1 MALFNDETQKT
12 LEQRMSGRPQP
23 APVQNGPVQA
33 PAQNTTVQ
41 NVSAQ
46 QQPGERILPP
56 PSQAALNPGGN
67 RAYLDQGCEINGKLT
82 FEGPIR
88 IDGLIEG
95 EINGHDSITI
105 GKTAVV
111 TAKIKAVSIV
121 VAGTVN
127 GDLSASQRIELQ
139 PSAKVSGSL
148 TAPKLVIL
156 EGAGFEGTCT
166 MQPKAVREDR
176 KIVVSAPRKDDRPMS
191 ELNGQ
196 DRAGQL

>member
-12 LEQRMSGRPQP
+12 LEQRMSGRSQP
-23 APVQNGPVQA
+23 APVQNGPAQA
-33 PAQNTTVQ
+33 PAQNGTVQ
-41 NVSAQ
+41 NGQ
-46 QQPGERILPP
+46 GPQQPGERILPP
-56 PSQAALNPGGN
+56 PSQAALTPGGN

-156 EGAGFEGTCT
+156 EGAGFEGSCT

-176 KIVVSAPRKDDRPMS
+176 KMVVSAPRKEDRPMS

>member
-23 APVQNGPVQA
+23 APVQNA
-33 PAQNTTVQ
+33 PAQPAPVPNAPLQ
-41 NVSAQ
+41 NASG
-46 QQPGERILPP
+46 QPQSGERILPP
-56 PSQAALNPGGN
+56 PSQAALTPAGN
-67 RAYLDQGCEINGKLT
+67 RAYLDQGCEVNGKLT

-88 IDGLIEG
+88 IDGMIEG

-105 GKTAVV
+105 GKTAVIN
-111 TAKIKAVSIV
+111 AKIKAVSII

-127 GDLSASQRIELQ
+127 GDLNASQRIELQ

-156 EGAGFEGTCT
+156 EGAAFEGSCT
-166 MQPKAVREDR
+166 MQPKAVHEER
-176 KIVVSAPRKDDRPMS
+176 KIVSAPRKEERPMS

-196 DRAGQL
+196 DRAGQF